1 MSVTESATMRAVV
14 LDGFGGTEVMRLG
27 EVPRPR
33 PGPGQVLIRVAAT
46 SVNRADLQQRT
57 GNYAPPAGESDVLG
71 LEVAGL
77 IEELGPGVSGWQ
89 VGDRV
94 MSLVGGGGYAAFATA
109 PASTLMAIPDGID
122 LVRAAGITEV
132 FITAYLNVFRE
143 AALQPG
149 ETLLVHGGASGVGTA
164 AIQLA
169 KALGPSPV
177 IVTVGSE
184 AKAEACRG
192 LGADHVILYKQ
203 EDFAQRVLT
212 LTEGR
217 GADVILDHIGA
228 AYLEPNLSCL
238 ALYGRLVIIGLLGGA
253 KAELNIGRMM
263 VKRQRIIGS
272 VLRAR
277 PVAEKA
283 AITGAFRE
291 VALERFARGDLKPVI
306 YEVLPLAEARRAHE
320 LIAANANTGK
330 IILQVDPSLS

>member
-1 MSVTESATMRAVV
+1 MTDKETMRAVL
-14 LDGFGGTEVMRLG
+14 LDGFGGPEVMRLG
-27 EVPRPR
+27 EAPIPQ
-33 PGPGQVLIRVAAT
+33 PAEGQVLVRVAAT

-57 GNYAPPAGESDVLG
+57 GNYNPPPGESEILG
-71 LEVAGL
+71 LEVAGV
-77 IEELGPGVSGWQ
+77 IAELGPGVTGWQ

-94 MSLVGGGGYAAFATA
+94 MSLVGGGGYAEFAAA
-109 PASTLMAIPDGID
+109 PASTLMPIPDGID
-122 LVRAAGITEV
+122 LVHAAGITEV

-143 AALQPG
+143 AALRPG

-184 AKAEACRG
+184 DKAEACRS

-203 EDFAQRVLT
+203 EDFAERVQALT
-212 LTEGR
+212 DGR

-228 AYLEPNLSCL
+228 AYLEPNMACL

-283 AITGAFRE
+283 AITAAFRE
-291 VALERFARGDLKPVI
+291 AALSQFTTGELKPVI
-306 YEVLPLAEARRAHE
+306 HEVMPLAEARRAHE
-320 LIAANANTGK
+320 LIAANANIGK
-330 IILQVDPSLS
+330 VILEVDPSLA

>member
-1 MSVTESATMRAVV
+1 VTEKMQAVL

-27 EVPRPR
+27 EAPRPR
-33 PGPGQVLIRVAAT
+33 PGQGQVLVRVAAT

-57 GNYAPPAGESDVLG
+57 GNYAPPPGESEILG

-77 IEELGPGVSGWQ
+77 IEELGPGVSGWK

-94 MSLVGGGGYAAFATA
+94 MTLVGGGGYAEFAAA
-109 PASTLMAIPDGID
+109 PASTLMRVPDGID

-132 FITAYLNVFRE
+132 FVTAWLNVFRE

-184 AKAEACRG
+184 DKAEACRK

-203 EDFAQRVLT
+203 EDFSERVRELT
-212 LTEGR
+212 DGR

-228 AYLEPNLSCL
+228 AYLEPNMACL

-263 VKRQRIIGS
+263 VKRQRIVGS

-277 PVAEKA
+277 PIAEKA
-283 AITGAFRE
+283 AITAAFQDA
-291 VALERFARGDLKPVI
+291 ALGRFATGELHPVI
-306 YEVLPLAEARRAHE
+306 HEVLPLAEARRAHE

-330 IILQVDPSLS
+330 VILQVDPSLS